1 MKFFADASFV
11 LALYRPSRF
20 TAAAQRVCG
29 KHAPLIWVS
38 PITRLEV
45 VRSLA
50 RGQDLAPLLKF
61 REDLSAGTELK
72 TAAVASWSECF
83 ALAENWVER
92 SARVTATG
100 ATDVLIVAVAALA
113 GASHFLSFDQGS
125 HQRAVALMAG
135 LVVLPKTTA
144 AEQALARS
152 L

>member
-1 MKFFADASFV
+1 MKFFGDASFV

-38 PITRLEV
+38 PITRVEV
-45 VRSLA
+45 VRALA
-50 RGQDLAPLLKF
+50 RAEDQRPLLKF
-61 REDLSAGTELK
+61 REDLAEGTELR
-72 TAAVASWSECF
+72 TAEVASWSECF

-92 SARVTATG
+92 CARVTATG
-100 ATDVLIVAVAALA
+100 ATDVLIVSVAALA
-113 GASHFLSFDQGS
+113 GATHFLSFDQGS

-135 LVVLPKTTA
+135 LVVLPKPSS